1 MSTPT
6 SAELL
11 ASAEL
16 LQKAQAWWT
25 TSIIDIQP
33 GKITVRGEPIEK
45 LMGAV
50 SFVEMIWLVLRSS
63 RPTPAQARLFE
74 MALVASVDHGPH
86 APSIAI
92 ARMGITCG
100 VELNSAMASAIGI
113 LGDVHGGAGQQC
125 MELFEQ
131 IRNELDGET
140 NLSVATDTV
149 LARFV
154 AEHGKIIPGYGHRF
168 HPVDPRAE
176 PLMNAVRVAAAEGA
190 VSGQYAV
197 LGREVEAGIRRRTG
211 KPIPMNIDG
220 ATAVVFAEL
229 GFEPPLGRGL
239 FVLSRS
245 VGILAHAWE
254 QMQQGGRNKGPMPRE
269 IPFTYTGPP
278 RKPTDHG

>member
-1 MSTPT
+1 LVAPTP
-6 SAELL
+6 AELL
-11 ASAEL
+11 D
-16 LQKAQAWWT
+16 KAGAWWT
-25 TSIIDIQP
+25 TAIIEIQP
-33 GKITVRGEPIEK
+33 GRITVRGEPIEK
-45 LMGAV
+45 LMGSV
-50 SFVEMIWLVLRSS
+50 SFIEMIWLMVRGS
-63 RPTPAQARLFE
+63 RPTPAQARLLE
-74 MALVASVDHGPH
+74 IALVASVDHGPQ

-92 ARMGITCG
+92 ARMAVTCG
-100 VELNSAMASAIGI
+100 VELNSAMASAIGV

-125 MELFEQ
+125 MTLFEE
-131 IRNELDGET
+131 IRHEAGSDTKLDAA
-140 NLSVATDTV
+140 VDTV

-176 PLMNAVRVAAAEGA
+176 PLMQAVRVAAAEGA
-190 VSGQYAV
+190 VSGRYVKIA
-197 LGREVEAGIRRRTG
+197 REVEAGIRRRTG

-220 ATAVVFAEL
+220 ATAVVFSEL

-239 FVLSRS
+239 FVLSRA

-278 RKPTDHG
+278 RRPPDAD

>member
-1 MSTPT
+1 MSAPTP
-6 SAELL
+6 AELL
-11 ASAEL
+11 E
-16 LQKAQAWWT
+16 KAKAWWS

-45 LMGAV
+45 LMGTV
-50 SFVEMIWLVLRSS
+50 SFVEMIWLMLRSEH
-63 RPTPAQARLFE
+63 PTRAQARLFE

-92 ARMGITCG
+92 ARMSTTCG
-100 VELNSAMASAIGI
+100 VELNSAMASAIGV

-131 IRNELDGET
+131 IRNELDSET
-140 NLSVATDTV
+140 NLEVATDTV

-197 LGREVEAGIRRRTG
+197 LGREIETGIRRRTG

-269 IPFTYTGPP
+269 IPFTYTGPA
-278 RKPTDHG
+278 RKPTDRG